1 MDVLILADLME
12 TFKKFFV
19 EYHEIDP
26 AYCFFAPGLTCQC
39 GVKYT
44 KSRIRNNFR

>member
-12 TFKKFFV
+12 TLKKFFL

-26 AYCFFAPGLTCQC
+26 AYCFFCTWINMAMWC
-39 GVKYT
+39 KIY